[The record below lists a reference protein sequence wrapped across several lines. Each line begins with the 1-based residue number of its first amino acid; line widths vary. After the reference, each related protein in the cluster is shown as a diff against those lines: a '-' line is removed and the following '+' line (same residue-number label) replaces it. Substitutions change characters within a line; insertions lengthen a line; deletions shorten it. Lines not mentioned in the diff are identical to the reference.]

1 MIRSAKAVRVRLAVM
16 LFLTIFLCIF
26 CLVASR
32 FMPNDPNH
40 AALASAKQAPSE
52 QFPWGTDWLGRC
64 ILSRVLSGAATS
76 VFSALFIVAL
86 SLIVGCGVGIVCG
99 YFGGVIDSVM
109 MRIVDVFLAFPG
121 MVLALAVAGML
132 GKGLSNAIIALVATG
147 WTQYARLSRSYV
159 LSLRQ
164 ENFVHAARLNGQ
176 STLSILFR
184 HILPNA
190 LRPVIVT
197 ASLSIGGAMLSLAGL
212 SFLGL
217 GAQAPSAEWGSMLSD
232 GRGLMQQ
239 SPWIVLYPGIAI
251 FGVSILFNL
260 LGDSVRDVLDPL
272 DSRHVFLKKKK
283 RKEKT
288 NEKDHLSA
296 SGRNAPGGRYGRM
309 RHGKDRA
316 VDSRR

>member
-1 MIRSAKAVRVRLAVM
+1 MIKAKKASKARLIIMLLITSA
-16 LFLTIFLCIF
+16 LCAF
-26 CLVASR
+26 CIIAPS
-32 FMPNDPNH
+32 FMPNDPN
-40 AALASAKQAPSE
+40 LAVLADAKQAPSE
-52 QFPWGTDWLGRC
+52 QYPWGTDWLGRC
-64 ILSRVLSGAATS
+64 VMSRVFSGAATS
-76 VFSALFIVAL
+76 VFSSIAIVGL
-86 SLIVGCGVGIVCG
+86 SLVIGCAIGILCG
-99 YFGGVIDSVM
+99 YFGGAVDSVM
-109 MRIVDVFLAFPG
+109 MRITDVFLAFPG

-132 GKGLSNAIIALVATG
+132 GKGLSNAVLALVATS

-164 ENFVHAARLNGQ
+164 ENFVAAAKLNGQ
-176 STLSILFR
+176 SAFSILMK

-232 GRGLMQQ
+232 GRGLMQKA
-239 SPWIVLYPGIAI
+239 PWIILYPGIAI

-272 DSRHVFLKKKK
+272 DSRHIFSKVKKERKTKK
-283 RKEKT
+283 
-288 NEKDHLSA
+288 
-296 SGRNAPGGRYGRM
+296 
-309 RHGKDRA
+309 
-316 VDSRR
+316 

>member
-1 MIRSAKAVRVRLAVM
+1 MLLITLA
-16 LFLTIFLCIF
+16 LCIF
-26 CLVASR
+26 CVIAPE

-40 AALASAKQAPSE
+40 AELQSAKQAPNE
-52 QFPWGTDWLGRC
+52 QYPWGTDWLGRC
-64 ILSRVLSGAATS
+64 VLSRVFSGAATS

-86 SLIVGCGVGIVCG
+86 SLVIGCAVGVVCG
-99 YFGGVIDSVM
+99 YFGGAVDSVM

-132 GKGLSNAIIALVATG
+132 GKGLENAIIALVATG
-147 WTQYARLSRSYV
+147 WTQYARLARSYV

-164 ENFVHAARLNGQ
+164 ENFVYAAKLNGQ
-176 STLSILFR
+176 STNSILIH

-232 GRGLMQQ
+232 GRGLMQTA
-239 SPWIVLYPGIAI
+239 PCIVIYPGLAI
-251 FGVSILFNL
+251 FIVSILFNL

-272 DSRHVFLKKKK
+272 DSRHIFTKPKKE
-283 RKEKT
+283 REK
-288 NEKDHLSA
+288 NK
-296 SGRNAPGGRYGRM
+296 
-309 RHGKDRA
+309 
-316 VDSRR
+316 

>member
-1 MIRSAKAVRVRLAVM
+1 M
-16 LFLTIFLCIF
+16 LFLIIALCVF
-26 CLVASR
+26 CLVATQ

-40 AALASAKQAPSE
+40 AELISAKQAPSD
-52 QFPWGTDWLGRC
+52 QYPWGTDWLGRC

-76 VFSALFIVAL
+76 VFSSLLIVAL
-86 SLIVGCGVGIVCG
+86 SLFSGCAVGVVCG
-99 YFGGVIDSVM
+99 YFGGMVDSVM

-132 GKGLSNAIIALVATG
+132 GKGLENAIIALVATG

-164 ENFVHAARLNGQ
+164 ENFVYAARLNGQ
-176 STLSILFR
+176 STFSILIK

-232 GRGLMQQ
+232 GRGLMQTA
-239 SPWIVLYPGIAI
+239 PWIVFYPGLAI
-251 FGVSILFNL
+251 FIVSILFNL
-260 LGDSVRDVLDPL
+260 MGDSVRDVLDPL
-272 DSRHVFLKKKK
+272 DSRHIFTKTKKEREIIK
-283 RKEKT
+283 
-288 NEKDHLSA
+288 
-296 SGRNAPGGRYGRM
+296 
-309 RHGKDRA
+309 
-316 VDSRR
+316 